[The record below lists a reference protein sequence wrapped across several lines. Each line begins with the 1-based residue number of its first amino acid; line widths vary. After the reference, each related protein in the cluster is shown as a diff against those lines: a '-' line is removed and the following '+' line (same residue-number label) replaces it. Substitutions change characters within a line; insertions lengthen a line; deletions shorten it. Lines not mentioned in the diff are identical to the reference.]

1 MVFHRPARI
10 AYETRLSRDMTPEQR
25 RTVQD
30 DIMRVL
36 SVTPEDADR
45 SQETH

>member
-10 AYETRLSRDMTPEQR
+10 AYETRLGPATTNADRHR
-25 RTVQD
+25 VQE

-36 SVTPEDADR
+36 SVEQAPA
-45 SQETH
+45 